1 MNILDILSPEAIKV
15 PLAAT
20 HKQAAIDEL
29 IDLLAARGIV
39 TDAPSLKRAVWE
51 REQQRSTGIG
61 EGLASPHGKSS
72 SARALTMAIGKPA
85 QPLEFGSID
94 RKPVQMIILLVSPAD
109 KIAEHIQA
117 LGRVSKLMTNV
128 QFRGA
133 CYAATSADE
142 VYGLFRAAENPAA
155 AAASRGA

>member
-15 PLAAT
+15 PLSAT

-61 EGLASPHGKSS
+61 EGLAIPHGKSS

-128 QFRGA
+128 QFRNS
-133 CYAATSADE
+133 CYSAASADE
-142 VYGLFRAAENPAA
+142 LYGLFRSAENPAA
-155 AAASRGA
+155 ATAGRAS

>member
-61 EGLASPHGKSS
+61 EGLAIPHGKSS

-109 KIAEHIQA
+109 RIAEHIQA

-128 QFRGA
+128 QFRNA
-133 CYAATSADE
+133 CYTAPDAE
-142 VYGLFRAAENPAA
+142 RLYGLFRAAENPT

>member
-1 MNILDILSPEAIKV
+1 
-15 PLAAT
+15 
-20 HKQAAIDEL
+20 
-29 IDLLAARGIV
+29 
-39 TDAPSLKRAVWE
+39 
-51 REQQRSTGIG
+51 
-61 EGLASPHGKSS
+61 
-72 SARALTMAIGKPA
+72 MAIGKPA

>member
-15 PLAAT
+15 PLSAT

-61 EGLASPHGKSS
+61 EGLAIPHGKSS

-109 KIAEHIQA
+109 RIAEHIQA

-128 QFRGA
+128 QFRTS
-133 CYAATSADE
+133 CYAATGADQL
-142 VYGLFRAAENPAA
+142 YGLFRSAESPAA
-155 AAASRGA
+155 AAVSRGS